1 LTEGVY
7 RVIVVDDW
15 GPFIDAMGLN
25 IEKGA
30 DVSTTTV

>member
-1 LTEGVY
+1 LTEGAY

-15 GPFIDAMGLN
+15 GPFIDRIGLN
-25 IEKGA
+25 IEIGA